1 MSANLPGDAAVTIAG
16 ETRRLRLTLG
26 ALAHME
32 QHIGGGDLDRLFERL
47 KNPGAGDLLHLLHA
61 LLIGGGEKMTLD
73 LLKTSD
79 IDVAEAGRAIARA
92 LQTLSDARE
101 NAAPPAEPPPGKPAP
116 RRNPDAFPGSD
127 GFATR

>member
-1 MSANLPGDAAVTIAG
+1 MSAILPGDAAITIGG
-16 ETRRLRLTLG
+16 EEKRLRLTLG

-32 QHIGGGDLDRLFERL
+32 AHIGGGDLTRLFARL

-79 IDVAEAGRAIARA
+79 IDVAEAGRAIATA
-92 LQTLSDARE
+92 LHALAGARE
-101 NAAPPAEPPPGKPAP
+101 DVAPEDASPGKPAP
-116 RRNPDAFPGSD
+116 RRDSSAFPGSD